1 MITVIW
7 NIQIWDV
14 CSESKKHSYR
24 RDHKFVFKWNG
35 QNKLIPGT
43 YTCSNKSKC
52 LLTIFER
59 GKMRMVEFK
68 ARISKNESNKCIFD
82 PITREKW
89 KSFED
94 TVKRT
99 TKTKIDSKIKDI
111 VEQKNILGLLA
122 AKSDQSKS
130 VVDIKNALCSS
141 HLPLFHDL
149 LLSRWC
155 EVKNKKIWFIWCN
168 WFTIKSQHTTGK
180 LHWFQLFICRCS
192 CRFKSSKKCTKD
204 VRRFSN

>member
-1 MITVIW
+1 MYVQRVKNILTGEIINSFSSEMDKTNFYNIT
-7 NIQIWDV
+7 
-14 CSESKKHSYR
+14 
-24 RDHKFVFKWNG
+24 
-35 QNKLIPGT
+35 PGT
-43 YTCSNKSKC
+43 YTCSNKSEC

-155 EVKNKKIWFIWCN
+155 NVKNKKI
-168 WFTIKSQHTTGK
+168 
-180 LHWFQLFICRCS
+180 
-192 CRFKSSKKCTKD
+192 
-204 VRRFSN
+204 